1 MSLIPLSLFSLIYIF
16 FFSITYII
24 CEKDLYKILGV
35 PREAT
40 SNEIKHKY
48 RQLSR
53 KYHPD
58 KNKSP
63 EAADMYKEIN
73 EAYEVLSDNKK
84 RRLYDRGGMEAVNRD
99 TQMENAGGDPFDIF
113 SDFFGGGHRG
123 HRQRENREADLR
135 IKLRVSL
142 KDLYKGQEYEFTYT
156 RNAMCSHCRGS
167 GADSHEDIDVCDQCG
182 GKGIIVE
189 TKRLG
194 PGFIQQFQRNCPKCN
209 GRGKTIKKKCHVCK
223 GNKIVKS
230 LEEMTVYIE
239 KGMKNGDE
247 IKFDE
252 LGNESADKDPGHLI
266 FIINEIGDKDFKREG
281 NNLRYEMEISLKDAL
296 IGFEKKIKHLDGH
309 LVTVKKDDISQP
321 GDLITIRNEGMPIHQ
336 KGENGDLIVKLKIKL
351 PEKLSEKQKEKLEKF
366 FEKRQYW

>member
-1 MSLIPLSLFSLIYIF
+1 MSFIPLYFSLIYFF
-16 FFSITYII
+16 FFSITHIL
-24 CEKDLYKILGV
+24 CEKDLYKVLGV
-35 PREAT
+35 PRGAT

-84 RRLYDRGGMEAVNRD
+84 RRLYDRGGMEAVNREG
-99 TQMENAGGDPFDIF
+99 QMENAGGDPFDIF
-113 SDFFGGGHRG
+113 SDFFGHRG
-123 HRQRENREADLR
+123 HHRQRENREPDLR

-142 KDLYKGQEYEFTYT
+142 KDLYEGHEYEFTYT
-156 RNAMCSHCRGS
+156 RNTMCPNCRGS
-167 GADSHEDIDVCDQCG
+167 GADSYEDVEVCDKCG

-223 GNKIVKS
+223 GGKIVKN
-230 LEEMTVYIE
+230 LEEMTVFIE

-252 LGNESADKDPGHLI
+252 QGNESPDRDPGHLI
-266 FIINEIGDKDFKREG
+266 FIVNEIGDELFKREG
-281 NNLRYEMEISLKDAL
+281 NNLKYELEISLRDAL

-309 LVTVKKDDISQP
+309 FVTVKRNEISQP
-321 GDLITIRNEGMPIHQ
+321 GDLIVIRNEGMPIHQ
-336 KGENGDLIVKLKIKL
+336 KSEYGDLIVKLKIKF
-351 PEKLSEKQKEKLEKF
+351 PEKLTEKQKEKLEKF